1 MARAKGG
8 FKTRH
13 RRRKV
18 LKAAKGYQGGRS
30 RLTRTAIEAVKRAQ
44 RYAYEH
50 RKLRKREF
58 RNLWVTRIGIAAR
71 EHGLSYSQ
79 LIGRLAKAKIQ
90 VNRKVLSELAIHDP
104 PAFRTI
110 VDAAIRSPLAK
121 PEGSL

>member
-13 RRRKV
+13 RRKAV
-18 LKAAKGYQGGRS
+18 LKAAKGYRGGRS

-90 VNRKVLSELAIHDP
+90 LNRKILSELAIHDP
-104 PAFRTI
+104 PAFRSI
-110 VDAAIRSPLAK
+110 VDAVKSVV
-121 PEGSL
+121 GG